1 MPNMKDVVVDPFK
14 NTSIG
19 FLELNDLEANPDTS
33 DEKNKHLVTISK
45 NNPDTLYLLMVYA
58 DWCGPCKMT
67 KPAYAQLSRFLDS
80 ERINKI
86 RLLAI
91 NTTGELDT
99 EKNWSQ
105 VAKEKLGVTGYP
117 TILVVCGG
125 KVVDRHR
132 YSRDLTGFLKTIVAH
147 GDKHPHTEQIVSKIP
162 TSVPSSSPSQPPTHA
177 PSQPPTQAPS
187 QPPKTTPTPP
197 PRK

>member
-1 MPNMKDVVVDPFK
+1 MQSLDEHDVDPFD

-19 FLELNDLEANPDTS
+19 FLELDDLEANPDTS
-33 DEKNKHLVTISK
+33 DAANKHLVTISK

-58 DWCGPCKMT
+58 NWCGPCKMT
-67 KPAYAQLSRFLDS
+67 KPVYAQLSRFLD
-80 ERINKI
+80 EENIDKI

-91 NTTGELDT
+91 NTTGALPSEQ
-99 EKNWSQ
+99 NWGQ

-132 YSRDLTGFLKTIVAH
+132 YSRDLTGFLKTLVSH
-147 GDKHPHTEQIVSKIP
+147 NDKHPHGAQLVPHVAP
-162 TSVPSSSPSQPPTHA
+162 TTAPTTA
-177 PSQPPTQAPS
+177 ATPV
-187 QPPKTTPTPP
+187 PPKATPAVP
-197 PRK
+197 KK